1 MIEPIYL
8 QQLPKTLHKLKKNLY
23 SDPQIRK
30 QTNRPEGLEITTV
43 LRKGYEGAVRLD
55 VLFKISRISLI
66 SPMLMFTIF
75 QAKNRNE
82 KIVKIVLSVKS
93 PQKSTNLVI
102 ANFVEE

>member
-55 VLFKISRISLI
+55 VLFKISRKYFQNLATYNYYEDFPNSIKNTQSVFLI
-66 SPMLMFTIF
+66 LPNT
-75 QAKNRNE
+75 NE
-82 KIVKIVLSVKS
+82 I
-93 PQKSTNLVI
+93 N
-102 ANFVEE
+102 